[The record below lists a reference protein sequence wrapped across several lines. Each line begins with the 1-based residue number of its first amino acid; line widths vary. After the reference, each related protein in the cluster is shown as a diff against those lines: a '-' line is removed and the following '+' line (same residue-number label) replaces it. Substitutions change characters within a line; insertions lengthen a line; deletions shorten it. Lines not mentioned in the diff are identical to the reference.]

1 MDISP
6 ETVQRIRSDLRDI
19 RIWAVRN
26 FPFIVIPLSY
36 MRVIATEAVPTASV
50 DESCTLAINPDFWFN
65 LSVEGKRF
73 IAIHELLHII
83 LLHPVRGKGF
93 KPIAFNVAAD
103 GKINSSLDGG
113 REIEMPKGAVTL
125 GKIEKLTGIKLE
137 DLEKMSTEEIAR
149 ILEKHIK
156 TVKVGLPAGKG
167 GDGEGEDGEYVEVPG
182 ERYGEEARSYGEK
195 DRDLIGGKIEEGVEV
210 QPAKGELAKAQT
222 QGSRK
227 ELEEAVKRMA
237 EKAKSFAKIAGKLP
251 AGLERIVDEILE
263 VKPPWNLVIR
273 FGIRSCEKLDS
284 TWASISRR
292 GPEYPGPIGY
302 QYTAWILVDCSGSIT
317 ENELSYFLGLVK
329 SEAKKGEV
337 KVVPWDGQPY
347 GILVA
352 RRPQDVARQV
362 APKMRGGGGTVI
374 KPCLIYVYSRM
385 RQGDGVIILTDGYIW
400 DMEKGKK
407 EREETEYWFR
417 KIAGKAGCAILA
429 YTQKPVGAPKFNEVH
444 LDLKAKSST

>member
-1 MDISP
+1 LDIS

-19 RIWAVRN
+19 RIWAVRS

-36 MRVIATEAVPTASV
+36 MRIIVTKTVPTAGV
-50 DESCTLAINPDFWFN
+50 DETCTLAINPDFWFN
-65 LSVEGKRF
+65 LSIEEKRF
-73 IAIHELLHII
+73 TALHEVLHAV

-103 GKINSSLDGG
+103 GKINSSLNGG

-149 ILEKHIK
+149 ILEKHVK
-156 TVKVGLPAGKG
+156 TVKVGLSTGK
-167 GDGEGEDGEYVEVPG
+167 GEGEEGEYVEVPG
-182 ERYGEEARSYGEK
+182 EKYGEEARSYGEK
-195 DRDLIGGKIEEGVEV
+195 DRDLMDGKIEEGVEV

-222 QGSRK
+222 QGSSK

-237 EKAKSFAKIAGKLP
+237 EKAKSFAKMAGKLP

-273 FGIRSCEKLDS
+273 FGIRSCEKMDS

-362 APKMRGGGGTVI
+362 APNMRGGGGTVI
-374 KPCLIYVYSRM
+374 KPCLTYVYSRM
-385 RQGDGVIILTDGYIW
+385 RQGDGIIILTDGYIW

-407 EREETEYWFR
+407 DREETEYWFR

-429 YTQKPVGAPKFNEVH
+429 YTQKPVGAPGFQETN
-444 LDLKAKSST
+444 LNLKTEEKT